1 MSTEQDTRRVS
12 QAYRDIAHETSPTE
26 LDDKVLAMARQEART
41 RYGLAR
47 AWIRP
52 AAWAATIALSFAFI
66 LEMTYFSK
74 EPSVAVPAPA
84 SSDSDAARQAAP
96 SPAPKEAAFKRSP
109 STMVTAP
116 EIKASEMPALRE
128 TEERTDGAAYGVAED
143 LAPAEPR
150 RERAIAS
157 FADSMPHCNAEDR
170 KSAETWY
177 RCVLALREQGL
188 EDAAAVEL
196 DALREAFPDFR
207 EPVPE

>member
-52 AAWAATIALSFAFI
+52 AAWAATIALSFGFI

-74 EPSVAVPAPA
+74 EPPVTVPAPV
-84 SSDSDAARQAAP
+84 SSDRDAARQAAP
-96 SPAPKEAAFKRSP
+96 ASKEAAFKRSP
-109 STMVTAP
+109 ASMVTAP
-116 EIKASEMPALRE
+116 EIKASEMPPLPEA
-128 TEERTDGAAYGVAED
+128 EERADTSADGVAED
-143 LAPAEPR
+143 LATAEPR

-157 FADSMPHCNAEDR
+157 FADSISYCDAEDR

-188 EDAAAVEL
+188 EDAAAAEL
-196 DALREAFPDFR
+196 DGLREAFPDFR

>member
-12 QAYRDIAHETSPTE
+12 QAYRDIAQETSPTE

-66 LEMTYFSK
+66 LEMTYFSE
-74 EPSVAVPAPA
+74 EPPVDVPVPA
-84 SSDSDAARQAAP
+84 SSDRDAGRQAAP
-96 SPAPKEAAFKRSP
+96 APRENAFKRSP
-109 STMVTAP
+109 ATIVAAP
-116 EIKASEMPALRE
+116 EIKASEMPAPRE
-128 TEERTDGAAYGVAED
+128 AEERADTAAYGVAED
-143 LAPAEPR
+143 LAAAEPR
-150 RERAIAS
+150 RERAVAS
-157 FADSMPHCNAEDR
+157 FAGSAPHCDTEDR

-188 EDAAAVEL
+188 EDAAASEL
-196 DALREAFPDFR
+196 DALLEAFPDFR